1 MRVSIFT
8 TSSDNASDFSA
19 RLRFWS
25 MRTFSFSIDL
35 IMVNLKGVAAL
46 LTHSTFQKGLLF
58 PVKAYP
64 HNIHQFLQNVMMIEK
79 KIEQKAA
86 AMST

>member
-35 IMVNLKGVAAL
+35 IMMGVVAL
-46 LTHSTFQKGLLF
+46 RQIFQGFYLLF
-58 PVKAYP
+58 VMNLPTQ
-64 HNIHQFLQNVMMIEK
+64 HSQLNVMMTIKK
-79 KIEQKAA
+79 KIEQKAQLQCQPDA
-86 AMST
+86 VR

>member
-35 IMVNLKGVAAL
+35 IMMGVVAL
-46 LTHSTFQKGLLF
+46 GQIFPRLLF
-58 PVKAYP
+58 ALCDEATHTTFTTKRDDDDKEENRA
-64 HNIHQFLQNVMMIEK
+64 ESS
-79 KIEQKAA
+79 A